1 MKEARRFD
9 LLRSKHRRER
19 AALMV
24 IAGVNRRLTRAGQ
37 QLTDRQRMAEY
48 LAAASVKL
56 ARAELQAAIS
66 WAGRPEGLK
75 AVGSQYKAA
84 FEAYHAI
91 VAAHAKQAL
100 AGDPTSIDELRR
112 EEEARA
118 ALALAKRALL
128 DAFGPCGCSAPF
140 RQKLAVP
147 PLSPKRSSPF
157 RSWTN

>member
-1 MKEARRFD
+1 MATGPRRFAA
-9 LLRSKHRRER
+9 LRSKYRREHDAFMFITGR
-19 AALMV
+19 
-24 IAGVNRRLTRAGQ
+24 NRRLTEAGKQ
-37 QLTDRQRMAEY
+37 PPYEELAGEH
-48 LAAASVKL
+48 LAAAAVRL

-84 FEAYHAI
+84 FDAYHAI
-91 VAAHAKQAL
+91 VAARARQAL

-128 DAFGPCGCSAPF
+128 DAFGPCDRSTPF

-147 PLSPKRSSPF
+147 PLSPQRSSP
-157 RSWTN
+157 